1 MFENRTDD
9 RVQFEHPSERFRKES
24 TVTVLDDRQI
34 GDSELLEWQQVWPRA
49 TGSRHGRVRVR
60 ADRPA
65 PARPT
70 VAPLQYRGAGI
81 AMSRAPHSRRGVSTP
96 VTVALACAAALIT
109 LWLGSLANVTGDRAA
124 ASAPVSD
131 TLAVVQVQSGETLA
145 QLAGRVAPDSPSG
158 QTVQRIRELNKLDSV
173 AVQAGQTLIA
183 PIG

>member
-1 MFENRTDD
+1 
-9 RVQFEHPSERFRKES
+9 
-24 TVTVLDDRQI
+24 VTVLDDRQI
-34 GDSELLEWQQVWPRA
+34 DDSELLEWQQVWPRA

>member
-1 MFENRTDD
+1 M
-9 RVQFEHPSERFRKES
+9 
-24 TVTVLDDRQI
+24 TVLDDRQI
-34 GDSELLEWQQVWPRA
+34 DDSELLEWQQVWPRA
-49 TGSRHGRVRVR
+49 TDSRHGRVRVR

-65 PARPT
+65 PARPP

-81 AMSRAPHSRRGVSTP
+81 AVSRASHARRGVSTP
-96 VTVALACAAALIT
+96 VTVALACVAALIT
-109 LWLGSLANVTGDRAA
+109 LWLGSLANFSGERAVV
-124 ASAPVSD
+124 SAPVSD
-131 TLAVVQVQSGETLA
+131 TLAVVQVQTGETLA

>member
-1 MFENRTDD
+1 
-9 RVQFEHPSERFRKES
+9 
-24 TVTVLDDRQI
+24 
-34 GDSELLEWQQVWPRA
+34 
-49 TGSRHGRVRVR
+49 
-60 ADRPA
+60 
-65 PARPT
+65 
-70 VAPLQYRGAGI
+70 
-81 AMSRAPHSRRGVSTP
+81 VSTP

-158 QTVQRIRELNKLDSV
+158 QTMQRIRELNKLDSV

>member
-34 GDSELLEWQQVWPRA
+34 DDSELLEWQQVWPRA
-49 TGSRHGRVRVR
+49 TGSRHGRVR

-81 AMSRAPHSRRGVSTP
+81 AVSRVSHSRRGVSTP